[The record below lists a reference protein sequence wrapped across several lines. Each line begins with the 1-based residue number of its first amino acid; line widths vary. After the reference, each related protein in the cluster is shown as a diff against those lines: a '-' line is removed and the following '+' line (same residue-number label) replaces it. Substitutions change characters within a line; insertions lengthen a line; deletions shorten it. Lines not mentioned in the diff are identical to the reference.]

1 MTIGPGAGPFNQ
13 VPAKGLALHGFPTIL
28 LKLTVF
34 INLLILNLPVP
45 STVNLEYK

>member
-34 INLLILNLPVP
+34 ILVILCLLTFKSILI
-45 STVNLEYK
+45 